1 MVATTK
7 DRLAVTR
14 LPDIPRQQVK
24 GLSLILI
31 SLCPFDQGGSPNV
44 PGGQF
49 RTAVREVRV
58 LEPVFGH
65 RSSSFK
71 VPLAHQLLLSP
82 SPFAPAEW
90 GWENPKVSWREVD
103 TN

>member
-1 MVATTK
+1 MVANMK

-14 LPDIPRQQVK
+14 LADIPLQQVK

-31 SLCPFDQGGSPNV
+31 SLRPLNQGGSQNV
-44 PGGQF
+44 PEGQF
-49 RTAVREVRV
+49 RTAVREVRI

-65 RSSSFK
+65 RSSSFR
-71 VPLAHQLLLSP
+71 VLLEHQLLLSP

-90 GWENPKVSWREVD
+90 GWENLSFLEGGRH
-103 TN
+103 